1 VLGSEART
9 GLALYPASR
18 FLEQA
23 RDGVTSLSVH
33 EVIELLGLAPHP
45 EGGFFRETFRAPQ
58 TVTAPFGAVSRA
70 ASTAIYFLLR
80 AGEFSAFHTVRS
92 DEVWHHYA
100 GATLE
105 LHSVDLAGA
114 HQRVELGSNLQHGE
128 RPQWVVPAG
137 TLQAARVIG
146 EGFSLCGCTVAPGF
160 DFADF
165 DMPSRAALTERYP
178 ALRALMESFTRE
190 P

>member
-1 VLGSEART
+1 MS
-9 GLALYPASR
+9 SR
-18 FLEQA
+18 
-23 RDGVTSLSVH
+23 SVH
-33 EVIELLGLAPHP
+33 EIIALLGLAPHP

-58 TVTAPFGAVSRA
+58 KVTAPFAPVTRA

-100 GATLE
+100 GGTLE
-105 LHSVDLAGA
+105 LHTIDESGS
-114 HQRVELGSNLQHGE
+114 HQRVELGSNLEHGE

-146 EGFSLCGCTVAPGF
+146 EEFALCGCTVAPGF

-165 DMPSRAALTERYP
+165 DMPARSVLAQRYP
-178 ALRALMESFTRE
+178 ELGALIQSFTR
-190 P
+190 

>member
-1 VLGSEART
+1 MLGAKARP
-9 GLALYPASR
+9 GLALHPASR
-18 FLEQA
+18 FPEQA
-23 RDGVTSLSVH
+23 RHGVTSLSVH

-58 TVTAPFGAVSRA
+58 SVTAPFAPVSRA

-105 LHSVDLAGA
+105 LHTIDLAGRY
-114 HQRVELGSNLQHGE
+114 QRIELGPNLQHAE

-137 TLQAARVIG
+137 ALQAARVVG
-146 EGFSLCGCTVAPGF
+146 DGFTLCGCTVAPGF

-165 DMPSRAALTERYP
+165 EMPSRATLTERYP
-178 ALRALMESFTRE
+178 ALGALIESLTR
-190 P
+190 